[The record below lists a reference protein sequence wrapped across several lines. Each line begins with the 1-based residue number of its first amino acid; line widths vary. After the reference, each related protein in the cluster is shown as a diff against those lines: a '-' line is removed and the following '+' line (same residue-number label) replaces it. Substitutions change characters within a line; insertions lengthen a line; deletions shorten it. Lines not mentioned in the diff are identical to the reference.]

1 MSKRFKYRLQY
12 RPMTTPNF
20 KKINDVIALVSTLA
34 LVIFTASI
42 ISKVIWQVLEKDSSF
57 PISKTLDINTTETS
71 VNLRLPSNLFGSL
84 ASTEPAKYS
93 KIEKTRLNLVLVGI
107 LAKQEN
113 PSVIIKQQ
121 GDKENIYQINDFIT
135 PTTILKEVFSDYVV
149 LERNGNL
156 EKLEIIR
163 KGLEESN
170 TNNAPSY
177 EISNSNKSKLS
188 QYLKDLNNKPE
199 NLFNVLSV
207 EPNYSNGELRG
218 FIISPGT
225 EKALFEGLGFQK
237 NDIILNINN
246 NELTNL
252 SQAFKLKNVL
262 VEQKL
267 FNFKVERKG
276 QIKFLTINLN

>member
-42 ISKVIWQVLEKDSSF
+42 ISKVIWQVLEKDNSF
-57 PISKTLDINTTETS
+57 PASKTLDINTTETS
-71 VNLRLPSNLFGSL
+71 VNPRLPSDLFGSL

-207 EPNYSNGELRG
+207 EPNYSNGELRC

>member
-1 MSKRFKYRLQY
+1 MSKRCKYRLQY

-42 ISKVIWQVLEKDSSF
+42 ISKVIWQVLEKDNSF
-57 PISKTLDINTTETS
+57 PAPKTLDISTTQTI
-71 VNLRLPSNLFGSL
+71 VNYSLPSNLFGSL
-84 ASTEPAKYS
+84 TATEPAKYS

-163 KGLEESN
+163 KGLEGSN
-170 TNNAPSY
+170 TNNASSY

-207 EPNYSNGELRG
+207 GPNYSNGELRG

-237 NDIILNINN
+237 NDIILSINN

-252 SQAFKLKNVL
+252 SQAFKLRSVL

>member
-12 RPMTTPNF
+12 RPMTTPNI

-42 ISKVIWQVLEKDSSF
+42 ISKVIWQILEKDNSL
-57 PISKTLDINTTETS
+57 PASKALDINTTETI
-71 VNLRLPSNLFGSL
+71 VNSRLPSNLFGSL
-84 ASTEPAKYS
+84 TSTEPAKYI

-177 EISNSNKSKLS
+177 DISSSNKSKLS

-267 FNFKVERKG
+267 FNFKVDRKG

>member
-12 RPMTTPNF
+12 RPMATPNF
-20 KKINDVIALVSTLA
+20 KKINDVIALFSTLA

-42 ISKVIWQVLEKDSSF
+42 ISKVIWQVLEKDNSF
-57 PISKTLDINTTETS
+57 PASKTLDINTTETS
-71 VNLRLPSNLFGSL
+71 VNPRLPSDLFGSL

-267 FNFKVERKG
+267 FNFKVDRKG

>member
-1 MSKRFKYRLQY
+1 VSKRFKYRLQY

-42 ISKVIWQVLEKDSSF
+42 ISKVIWQVLEKDNSF

-71 VNLRLPSNLFGSL
+71 VNSRLPSNLFGSL
-84 ASTEPAKYS
+84 TSSEPSKYS

-276 QIKFLTINLN
+276 QLKFLTINLN

>member
-1 MSKRFKYRLQY
+1 VSKRFKYRLQY

-42 ISKVIWQVLEKDSSF
+42 ISKVIWQVLEKDNSF
-57 PISKTLDINTTETS
+57 PASKTLDINTTETS
-71 VNLRLPSNLFGSL
+71 VNPRLPSDLFGSL

>member
-1 MSKRFKYRLQY
+1 MSKRCKYRLQY

-42 ISKVIWQVLEKDSSF
+42 ISKVIWQVLEKDNSF
-57 PISKTLDINTTETS
+57 PAPKTLDISTTQTI
-71 VNLRLPSNLFGSL
+71 VNSRLPSNLFGSL
-84 ASTEPAKYS
+84 TATEPAKYS

-135 PTTILKEVFSDYVV
+135 PTTILKEVFSEYVV

-163 KGLEESN
+163 KGLEGSN
-170 TNNAPSY
+170 TNNASSY

-188 QYLKDLNNKPE
+188 QYLQDLNNKPQ

-207 EPNYSNGELRG
+207 EPNYANGELRG

-252 SQAFKLKNVL
+252 SQAFKLRSVL

>member
-42 ISKVIWQVLEKDSSF
+42 ISKVIWQVLEKDNSF
-57 PISKTLDINTTETS
+57 PASKTLDINTTETS
-71 VNLRLPSNLFGSL
+71 VNPRLPSDLFGSL

-170 TNNAPSY
+170 SNNAPSY

>member
-71 VNLRLPSNLFGSL
+71 VNPRLPSDLFGSL

>member
-1 MSKRFKYRLQY
+1 
-12 RPMTTPNF
+12 MTTPNF

-42 ISKVIWQVLEKDSSF
+42 ISKVIWQVLEKDNSF
-57 PISKTLDINTTETS
+57 PASKTLDINTTETS
-71 VNLRLPSNLFGSL
+71 VNPRLPSDLFGSL

-276 QIKFLTINLN
+276 QLKFLTINLN

>member
-42 ISKVIWQVLEKDSSF
+42 ISKVIWQVLEKDNSF
-57 PISKTLDINTTETS
+57 PASKTLDINTTETS
-71 VNLRLPSNLFGSL
+71 VNPRLPSDLFGSL

-276 QIKFLTINLN
+276 QLKFLTINLN

>member
-42 ISKVIWQVLEKDSSF
+42 ISKVIWQVLEKDNSF
-57 PISKTLDINTTETS
+57 PASKTLDINTTETI
-71 VNLRLPSNLFGSL
+71 VNSRLPSNLFGSL
-84 ASTEPAKYS
+84 TSSEPAKYS

>member
-1 MSKRFKYRLQY
+1 VSKRFKYRLQY

-42 ISKVIWQVLEKDSSF
+42 ISKVIWQVLEKDNSF
-57 PISKTLDINTTETS
+57 PASKTLDINTTETS

-84 ASTEPAKYS
+84 TSSEPSKYS

-170 TNNAPSY
+170 SNNAPSY

>member
-42 ISKVIWQVLEKDSSF
+42 ISKVIWQVLEKDNSF
-57 PISKTLDINTTETS
+57 PASKTLDINTTETI
-71 VNLRLPSNLFGSL
+71 VNSRLPSNLFGSL
-84 ASTEPAKYS
+84 TSSEPAKYS

-113 PSVIIKQQ
+113 PSVIIKQK

>member
-1 MSKRFKYRLQY
+1 MSKRCKYRLQY

-42 ISKVIWQVLEKDSSF
+42 ISKVIWQVLEKDNSF
-57 PISKTLDINTTETS
+57 PVPKTLDNSTTQII
-71 VNLRLPSNLFGSL
+71 VNYRLPSNLFGSL
-84 ASTEPAKYS
+84 TATEPAKYS

-135 PTTILKEVFSDYVV
+135 PTTILKEVFSEYVV

-170 TNNAPSY
+170 TNNASSY

-218 FIISPGT
+218 FIISPGS

-252 SQAFKLKNVL
+252 SQAFKLRSVL

>member
-34 LVIFTASI
+34 LVILTASI
-42 ISKVIWQVLEKDSSF
+42 ISKVIWQILEKDNSF
-57 PISKTLDINTTETS
+57 PASKTLDINTTQAI
-71 VNLRLPSNLFGSL
+71 VNSRLPSNLFGTL
-84 ASTEPAKYS
+84 TATEPPKYS

-107 LAKQEN
+107 LSKQEN

-135 PTTILKEVFSDYVV
+135 PTTILKEVFSEYVV

-170 TNNAPSY
+170 TNNASSY

-188 QYLKDLNNKPE
+188 QYLQDLNNKPE

-207 EPNYSNGELRG
+207 KPNYTNGELRG

-252 SQAFKLKNVL
+252 SQAFKLRSVL

>member
-34 LVIFTASI
+34 LVILTASI
-42 ISKVIWQVLEKDSSF
+42 ISKVIWQILEKDNSF
-57 PISKTLDINTTETS
+57 PASKTLDINISETK

-84 ASTEPAKYS
+84 ASSEPPKYS

-163 KGLEESN
+163 KGLEGSN

-188 QYLKDLNNKPE
+188 QYLQDLNNKPQ

-207 EPNYSNGELRG
+207 KPNYTNGELRG

-237 NDIILNINN
+237 NDIILSINN

-252 SQAFKLKNVL
+252 SQAFKLRSVL

>member
-42 ISKVIWQVLEKDSSF
+42 ISKVIWQVLEKDNSL
-57 PISKTLDINTTETS
+57 PASKTLDINTTETS
-71 VNLRLPSNLFGSL
+71 VNPRLPSDLFGSL

>member
-42 ISKVIWQVLEKDSSF
+42 ISKVIWQVLEKDNSF
-57 PISKTLDINTTETS
+57 PASKTLDINTTETI
-71 VNLRLPSNLFGSL
+71 VNSRLPSNLFGSL
-84 ASTEPAKYS
+84 TSTEPAKYS

>member
-42 ISKVIWQVLEKDSSF
+42 ISKVIWQVLEKDNSL
-57 PISKTLDINTTETS
+57 PASKALDINTTETS
-71 VNLRLPSNLFGSL
+71 VNPRLPSDLFGSL

>member
-1 MSKRFKYRLQY
+1 VSKRFKYRLQY

-42 ISKVIWQVLEKDSSF
+42 ISKVIWQVLEKDNSF
-57 PISKTLDINTTETS
+57 PASKTLDINTTETS
-71 VNLRLPSNLFGSL
+71 VNLRLPSDLFGSL
-84 ASTEPAKYS
+84 TSTEPAKYS

>member
-34 LVIFTASI
+34 LVILTASI
-42 ISKVIWQVLEKDSSF
+42 ISKVIWQILEKDNSF
-57 PISKTLDINTTETS
+57 PASKTLDINTTQTI
-71 VNLRLPSNLFGSL
+71 VNPRLPSNLFGSL
-84 ASTEPAKYS
+84 TSTEPPKYS

-107 LAKQEN
+107 LSKQEN

-135 PTTILKEVFSDYVV
+135 PTTILKEVFSEYVV

-163 KGLEESN
+163 KGLEVSN
-170 TNNAPSY
+170 TNNASSY

-188 QYLKDLNNKPE
+188 QYLQDLNNKPE

-207 EPNYSNGELRG
+207 KPNYTNGELRG

-252 SQAFKLKNVL
+252 SQAFKLRSVL

>member
-34 LVIFTASI
+34 LVILTASI
-42 ISKVIWQVLEKDSSF
+42 ISKVIWQILEKDNSF
-57 PISKTLDINTTETS
+57 PASKTLDINISETK

-84 ASTEPAKYS
+84 TSIEAPKYS

-107 LAKQEN
+107 LSKQEN

-135 PTTILKEVFSDYVV
+135 PTTILKEVFSEYVV

-163 KGLEESN
+163 KGLEVSN
-170 TNNAPSY
+170 TNNASSY

-188 QYLKDLNNKPE
+188 QYLQDLNNKPQ

-207 EPNYSNGELRG
+207 EPNYANGELRG

-252 SQAFKLKNVL
+252 SQAFKLRSVL

>member
-42 ISKVIWQVLEKDSSF
+42 ISKVIWQVLEKDNSF
-57 PISKTLDINTTETS
+57 PASKTLDINTTETS
-71 VNLRLPSNLFGSL
+71 VNLRLPSDLFGSL
-84 ASTEPAKYS
+84 TSTEPAKYS

-170 TNNAPSY
+170 SNNAPSY

>member
-42 ISKVIWQVLEKDSSF
+42 ISKVIWQVLEKDNSF
-57 PISKTLDINTTETS
+57 PASKTLDINTTETS

>member
-1 MSKRFKYRLQY
+1 
-12 RPMTTPNF
+12 MTTPNF

-34 LVIFTASI
+34 LVILTASI
-42 ISKVIWQVLEKDSSF
+42 ISKVIWQILEKDNSF
-57 PISKTLDINTTETS
+57 PASKTLDINISETK

-84 ASTEPAKYS
+84 TSIEAPKYS

-107 LAKQEN
+107 LSKQEN

-135 PTTILKEVFSDYVV
+135 PTTILKEVFSEYVV

-170 TNNAPSY
+170 TNNASSY

-207 EPNYSNGELRG
+207 GPNYSNGELRG

-252 SQAFKLKNVL
+252 SQAFKLRSVL

>member
-34 LVIFTASI
+34 LVILTASI
-42 ISKVIWQVLEKDSSF
+42 ISKVIWQILEKDNSF
-57 PISKTLDINTTETS
+57 PASKTLDINISETK

-84 ASTEPAKYS
+84 TSIEAPKYS

-107 LAKQEN
+107 LSKQEN

-135 PTTILKEVFSDYVV
+135 PTTILKEVFSEYVV

-163 KGLEESN
+163 KGLEGSN
-170 TNNAPSY
+170 TNNASSY

-188 QYLKDLNNKPE
+188 QYLQDLNNNPQS
-199 NLFNVLSV
+199 LFNVLSV
-207 EPNYSNGELRG
+207 EPNYTNGELRG

-252 SQAFKLKNVL
+252 SQAFKLRSVL

>member
-42 ISKVIWQVLEKDSSF
+42 ISKVIWQVLEKDNSL
-57 PISKTLDINTTETS
+57 PASKTLDINTTETS
-71 VNLRLPSNLFGSL
+71 VNPRLPSDLFGSL

-170 TNNAPSY
+170 SNNAPSY

>member
-12 RPMTTPNF
+12 RPMTTPNI

-42 ISKVIWQVLEKDSSF
+42 ISKVIWQVLEKDNSL
-57 PISKTLDINTTETS
+57 PASKALDINTTETI
-71 VNLRLPSNLFGSL
+71 VNSRLPSTLFGSL
-84 ASTEPAKYS
+84 TSTEPTKYI

-177 EISNSNKSKLS
+177 EISSSNKSKLS

-267 FNFKVERKG
+267 FNFKVDRKG

>member
-1 MSKRFKYRLQY
+1 MSKRCKYRLQY

-42 ISKVIWQVLEKDSSF
+42 ISKVIWQVLEKNNSF
-57 PISKTLDINTTETS
+57 PVSKTLDINTTQTI
-71 VNLRLPSNLFGSL
+71 VNSRLPSNLFGSL
-84 ASTEPAKYS
+84 TATEPAKYS

-135 PTTILKEVFSDYVV
+135 PTTILKEVFSEYVV

-163 KGLEESN
+163 KGLEGSN
-170 TNNAPSY
+170 TNNASSY

-188 QYLKDLNNKPE
+188 QYLQDLNNKPE

-207 EPNYSNGELRG
+207 KPNYTNGELRG

-252 SQAFKLKNVL
+252 SQAFKLRSVL

>member
-42 ISKVIWQVLEKDSSF
+42 ISKVIWQVLEKDNSF
-57 PISKTLDINTTETS
+57 PASKTLDINTTETS

-84 ASTEPAKYS
+84 TSSEPAKYS

-276 QIKFLTINLN
+276 QLKFLTINLN

>member
-42 ISKVIWQVLEKDSSF
+42 ISKVIWQVLEKDNSF
-57 PISKTLDINTTETS
+57 PASKTLDINTTETS
-71 VNLRLPSNLFGSL
+71 VNPRLPSDLFGSL

>member
-42 ISKVIWQVLEKDSSF
+42 ISKVIWQVLEKDNSF
-57 PISKTLDINTTETS
+57 PASKTLDINTTETS
-71 VNLRLPSNLFGSL
+71 VNPRLPSDLFGSL

-107 LAKQEN
+107 LAKQKN

-276 QIKFLTINLN
+276 QLKFLTINLN

>member
-34 LVIFTASI
+34 LVILTASI
-42 ISKVIWQVLEKDSSF
+42 ISKVIWQILEKDNSF
-57 PISKTLDINTTETS
+57 PASKTLDINTTQAI
-71 VNLRLPSNLFGSL
+71 VNSRLPSNLFGTL
-84 ASTEPAKYS
+84 TATEPPKYS

-107 LAKQEN
+107 LSKQEN

-135 PTTILKEVFSDYVV
+135 PTTILKEVFSEYVV

-163 KGLEESN
+163 KGLEGSN
-170 TNNAPSY
+170 TNNASSY

-188 QYLKDLNNKPE
+188 QYLQDLNNKPQ

-207 EPNYSNGELRG
+207 KPNYTNGELRG

-252 SQAFKLKNVL
+252 SQAFKLRSVL

>member
-42 ISKVIWQVLEKDSSF
+42 ISKVIWQVLEKDNSF
-57 PISKTLDINTTETS
+57 PASKTLDINTTETS
-71 VNLRLPSNLFGSL
+71 VNPRLPSDLFGSL

-170 TNNAPSY
+170 SNNAPSY

-276 QIKFLTINLN
+276 QLKFLTINLN

>member
-42 ISKVIWQVLEKDSSF
+42 ISKVIWQVLEKDNSF
-57 PISKTLDINTTETS
+57 PASKTLDINTTETS
-71 VNLRLPSNLFGSL
+71 VNSRLPSNLFGSL
-84 ASTEPAKYS
+84 TSSEPAKYS

-276 QIKFLTINLN
+276 QLKFLTINLN

>member
-42 ISKVIWQVLEKDSSF
+42 ISKVIWQVLEKDNSF
-57 PISKTLDINTTETS
+57 PASKTLDINTTETS
-71 VNLRLPSNLFGSL
+71 VNSRLPSNLFGSL
-84 ASTEPAKYS
+84 TSSEPAKYS

-170 TNNAPSY
+170 SNNAPSY